1 MSKHCREDDQ
11 NCRIYRASLKGM
23 YIFKFGSIVQP
34 VLWPANRKPL
44 AELLGS
50 ILAPQDKPFSESL
63 YMCKLQCKLVARI
76 SDMGNAT
83 WKHPEQKFAPFH
95 AECNYAGLYPE
106 R

>member
-1 MSKHCREDDQ
+1 
-11 NCRIYRASLKGM
+11 M
-23 YIFKFGSIVQP
+23 YNFKFGSIVQP
-34 VLWPANRKPL
+34 VLWPANKPL

-63 YMCKLQCKLVARI
+63 YMCKLQCKHVARI
-76 SDMGNAT
+76 SDMGNANR
-83 WKHPEQKFAPFH
+83 KHPEQKFALIH